1 MARKIRNRGGED
13 QVVVA
18 APAPEE
24 ESKQEVQENPEVKA
38 LQALQPESGSPRAN
52 EIEKEILESQEKMG
66 GKKNKSRKSKK
77 SSRRRSAKGGRKSKK
92 AARKSAKKSRKS
104 RK

>member
-13 QVVVA
+13 QV

-52 EIEKEILESQEKMG
+52 EIEKEILELQNSNVG
-66 GKKNKSRKSKK
+66 GKKNKSRKGKR
-77 SSRRRSAKGGRKSKK
+77 SSRRSKKGGRKSNKVS
-92 AARKSAKKSRKS
+92 RKSAKKSRKS